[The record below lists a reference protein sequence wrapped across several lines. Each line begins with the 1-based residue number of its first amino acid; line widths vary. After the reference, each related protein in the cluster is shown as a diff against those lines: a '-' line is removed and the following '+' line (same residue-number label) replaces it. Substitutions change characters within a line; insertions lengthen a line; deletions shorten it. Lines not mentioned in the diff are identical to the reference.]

1 MTWCQ
6 VDINQGVNLVS
17 LPAGWI
23 LQIQVKRL
31 KQCELLF
38 PAANGHFL
46 IFDWCNMTFLNDKL
60 SYIKR
65 CLPTCV
71 SDA

>member
-1 MTWCQ
+1 MTQCQ
-6 VDINQGVNLVS
+6 VDINKCVNLVS

-38 PAANGHFL
+38 PAANGHY
-46 IFDWCNMTFLNDKL
+46 FDIRLVQYDI
-60 SYIKR
+60 S
-65 CLPTCV
+65 
-71 SDA
+71 